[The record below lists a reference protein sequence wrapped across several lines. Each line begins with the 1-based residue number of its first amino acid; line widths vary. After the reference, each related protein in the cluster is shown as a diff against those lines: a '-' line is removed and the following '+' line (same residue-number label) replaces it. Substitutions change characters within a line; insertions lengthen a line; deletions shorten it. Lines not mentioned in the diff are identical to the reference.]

1 VRLVWRGKNKQG
13 WGNGVPTPLGR
24 RQYMGTLPTVKVQAE
39 TKSGFMSINES
50 DFDKRVHKLYKEPEE
65 KKPEVIQGPE
75 VKPEVKEEKELESEK
90 KPEKEPAITR
100 SKKVKEVK

>member
-1 VRLVWRGKNKQG
+1 MGT
-13 WGNGVPTPLGR
+13 VPTVR
-24 RQYMGTLPTVKVQAE
+24 IQSE
-39 TKSGFMSINES
+39 DSESGFVVINES
-50 DFDKRVHKLYKEPEE
+50 DFDGRTQKLYKEPEE
-65 KKPEVIQGPE
+65 KKPE